1 MPPII
6 DTSLQASRAGTNL
19 PLTTIALGY
28 KQPDFV
34 MKWLFPLVETSTYGG
49 TILRFG
55 EGETDEINDDRAD
68 AAPYPEIDAAGYEGL
83 PYKLNTKGFSYPLGD
98 KRRQEMENLNI
109 NWGALATRALM
120 KHVGMVHEIEGA
132 IAATTVGNYASTH
145 RVTLS
150 SGSQLNETGV
160 DPAIAIS
167 TAKSRISAYAMT
179 PPNVAIMGQEVFDAL
194 SIKYAR
200 IFTGGNASS
209 DAQMV
214 VTEELLA
221 RLLGLRKVGVCR
233 AARRGVPV
241 FGKNLV
247 LGYVPPDALS
257 DEEGLQVYR
266 PRRADL
272 VSVAEPA
279 YGFTYVMVGQPKIS
293 NAIRDELRSRTV
305 WKVDF
310 DRKVAL
316 TGVNE
321 AGLLTHGYLIANAV
335 A

>member
-1 MPPII
+1 MPV
-6 DTSLQASRAGTNL
+6 DTSPTASRAGINL

-28 KQPDFV
+28 KQPDYV
-34 MKWLFPLVETSTYGG
+34 MKWLFPLVETPTYGG

-55 EGETDEINDDRAD
+55 DSDPSDEINDDRAD
-68 AAPYPEIDAAGYEGL
+68 AAPYPEVNVGGYDGL

-98 KRRQEMENLNI
+98 KHRQEMENLNI
-109 NWGALATRALM
+109 NWGALASRGLM
-120 KHVGMVHEIEGA
+120 KHVGMLHEIEGA
-132 IAATTVGNYASTH
+132 LIATTVANYATTH

-150 SGSQLNETGV
+150 PGSQLNEAGV

-167 TAKSRISAYAMT
+167 AAKSRISSYAMT

-194 SIKYAR
+194 AIKYTR
-200 IFTGGNASS
+200 IFTGGNASA
-209 DAQMV
+209 DAQLLL
-214 VTEELLA
+214 TEDSLA

-247 LGYVPPDALS
+247 LAYVPPDALS

-272 VSVAEPA
+272 VNIMEPA

-293 NAIRDELRSRTV
+293 NPIRDELRSRTV

-310 DRKVAL
+310 DRQINL
-316 TGVNE
+316 TGVDT
-321 AGLLTHGYLIANAV
+321 AGKVTHGYLIANAV